1 VYLLRVNAGLTCGLL
16 KVSRLEF
23 VGDQPGLSAAQPG
36 PILKPVGRAAGDELS
51 RHVKGKI

>member
-16 KVSRLEF
+16 QVSRLEF